1 MVLNSEISKKTVFDE
16 FLKYIKPKIGSDTMN
31 IIEETVRLEMASEN
45 MFNENMKE
53 EIIELSNSKM
63 LA

>member
-1 MVLNSEISKKTVFDE
+1 
-16 FLKYIKPKIGSDTMN
+16 MN
-31 IIEETVRLEMASEN
+31 IIEETVRLEMTSEN

-63 LA
+63 LVQNKSSHKDNLMVKDR